1 MSNSPR
7 PNGAE
12 IAATY
17 MEGAVPESIK
27 CTLQRKLFSHCSY
40 CSCPIGKGP
49 GWISKDAAKR
59 CNTCGWVYCS
69 DHVKDEGHCE
79 ACLDTAKAADHAGIS
94 LIKSAIVVGTGMGGL
109 AATLAMKNRGV
120 REVTILERTDVLR
133 TSGGPILVQT
143 NATRALLDIDPKVME
158 KVFDTAGPLDDDG
171 AFKTIDEKA
180 LFASKLSTKIESRRG
195 NPEGRSI
202 VRGNLQQILYNRCVE
217 VGIKVHFGMKVVDV
231 EQDADRVTVTA
242 EAYDREKRSFTAD
255 FLVAS
260 DGIWSRVRQV
270 FFPDVPAPVYQGYQM
285 IISRAPTD
293 KFDQMEMDC
302 WGELWGKAHRFGF
315 FRCGDGGTGIYYA
328 RTCEEDLDKDKTQKE
343 LKQILIDAATEN
355 RYDEKVVKLA
365 KAAEISRLY
374 RFPIRH
380 LQPLSH
386 HACGRVVLLGDAAN
400 AMQPN
405 LGQGGGMA
413 LESASI
419 LSQCL
424 LIGETLSKG
433 LEKYETRRIGRTSV
447 IANESKTDG
456 DLFQASNAFTVLLRD
471 SLFSYLGKQTYKEGV
486 DELEIPD
493 PFAYLFSYRL
503 LSWPHPVK

>member
-69 DHVKDEGHCE
+69 DHVKGEGKCE
-79 ACLDTAKAADHAGIS
+79 ACLDTAKAADHAEIS
-94 LIKSAIVVGTGMGGL
+94 LIKSTIVVGTGMGGL
-109 AATLAMKNRGV
+109 AAALAMKNRGV

-143 NATRALLDIDPKVME
+143 NAMRALLDIDPTVME

-171 AFKTIDEKA
+171 AFKTIDGKV
-180 LFASKLSTKIESRRG
+180 LFASKLSTKIESQWG

-217 VGIKVHFGMKVVDV
+217 VGVKVHFGVKVVDV
-231 EQDADRVTVTA
+231 EQDADQVTVTA
-242 EAYDREKRSFTAD
+242 EAYDGGKTSFTAD

-260 DGIWSRVRQV
+260 DGIWSRVRQAL
-270 FFPDVPAPVYQGYQM
+270 FPDAPVPVYQGYQM

-315 FRCGDGGTGIYYA
+315 FRCGDGFTTRELA
-328 RTCEEDLDKDKTQKE
+328 RKTW
-343 LKQILIDAATEN
+343 
-355 RYDEKVVKLA
+355 
-365 KAAEISRLY
+365 
-374 RFPIRH
+374 IR
-380 LQPLSH
+380 
-386 HACGRVVLLGDAAN
+386 
-400 AMQPN
+400 
-405 LGQGGGMA
+405 
-413 LESASI
+413 
-419 LSQCL
+419 
-424 LIGETLSKG
+424 
-433 LEKYETRRIGRTSV
+433 TRHKKS
-447 IANESKTDG
+447 
-456 DLFQASNAFTVLLRD
+456 
-471 SLFSYLGKQTYKEGV
+471 
-486 DELEIPD
+486 
-493 PFAYLFSYRL
+493 
-503 LSWPHPVK
+503 